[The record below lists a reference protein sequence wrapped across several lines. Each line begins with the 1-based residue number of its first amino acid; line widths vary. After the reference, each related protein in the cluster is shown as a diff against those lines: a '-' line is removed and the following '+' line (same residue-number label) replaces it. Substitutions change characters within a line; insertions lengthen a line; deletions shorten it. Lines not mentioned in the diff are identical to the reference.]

1 MPGHATATYGHSGQF
16 LAKVHGKTLKRLYTR
31 LYKNTVKNSKN
42 RRLFWSG
49 VAETRWSFS
58 FPSCLHIHA
67 GVLQRAA
74 SWREK
79 PWGNTQVG
87 RGASFEEPE
96 YNKDMAAKCCIR
108 SIFVTERLK
117 SPESAMAFARM

>member
-16 LAKVHGKTLKRLYTR
+16 LAKVQGKPSQIVTLMSH
-31 LYKNTVKNSKN
+31 KNTVKNSKK

-49 VAETRWSFS
+49 VAETRWFFP
-58 FPSCLHIHA
+58 FPSRLHIHA

-79 PWGNTQVG
+79 TWANTQVG
-87 RGASFEEPE
+87 RGSSFDYPAETIQPI
-96 YNKDMAAKCCIR
+96 A
-108 SIFVTERLK
+108 V
-117 SPESAMAFARM
+117 

>member
-16 LAKVHGKTLKRLYTR
+16 LAKRHGKLSPRIAR
-31 LYKNTVKNSKN
+31 AIHKNIVKNSKK

-49 VAETRWSFS
+49 VAETRWFFS
-58 FPSCLHIHA
+58 FPSRLHIHA

-79 PWGNTQVG
+79 RWANTQVG
-87 RGASFEEPE
+87 RGASFELAE
-96 YNKDMAAKCCIR
+96 YVYR
-108 SIFVTERLK
+108 RLLGPVQ
-117 SPESAMAFARM
+117 SDDP

>member
-16 LAKVHGKTLKRLYTR
+16 LAKVQGKLSPRIAR
-31 LYKNTVKNSKN
+31 AIHKNTVKNSKK

-49 VAETRWSFS
+49 VAETRWFFS
-58 FPSCLHIHA
+58 FPSRLHIHA

-79 PWGNTQVG
+79 TWANTQVG
-87 RGASFEEPE
+87 RGASFE
-96 YNKDMAAKCCIR
+96 
-108 SIFVTERLK
+108 
-117 SPESAMAFARM
+117 